1 MIRALLFDFDGLIL
15 DTEVPDY
22 ECWQEVFQAHGCE
35 LSLSLWVSFIGTT
48 SIPFNPYDHLE
59 ELAQRPILRDQISV
73 ERKRRYLER
82 VEALSPLPGVED
94 YLRDARRL
102 GLKVGL
108 VTSSTPGWAVGHLAR
123 LGLDAHFDLVLCAA
137 DVQRTKPDP
146 ELYLLALER
155 LGLQAEE
162 ALALEDSPNGVA
174 AAKAAGIYCVA
185 VPNPLTRDLDLR
197 HADLRLDALNE
208 LPLEELLQH
217 ANKRRECRT

>member
-1 MIRALLFDFDGLIL
+1 VIRALLFDFDGLIL

-22 ECWQEVFQAHGCE
+22 ECWQEVFQEHGCE

-102 GLKVGL
+102 GLTVGL

-123 LGLDAHFDLVLCAA
+123 LGLDAHFDLVLCAS
-137 DVQRTKPDP
+137 DVKRTKPDP

-155 LGLQAEE
+155 LGIGASEVI
-162 ALALEDSPNGVA
+162 ALEDSPNGIT

-185 VPNPLTRDLDLR
+185 IPNPLTRDLDLT
-197 HADLRLDALNE
+197 HADLRLNSLDE
-208 LPLEELLQH
+208 LSLKMLLKHVQE
-217 ANKRRECRT
+217 KT